1 MASTVLVSGT
11 YQHYKG
17 QQYQV
22 LGISRHSET
31 LEEFVVYRALYGDFG
46 LWIRPAGMFVEHVT
60 INNQQIPRFKLIKEE
75 RKPL

>member
-17 QQYQV
+17 QHYQV
-22 LGISRHSET
+22 LGISRCSET

-46 LWIRPAGMFVEHVT
+46 LWIRPAGMFVESVT

-75 RKPL
+75 RKI